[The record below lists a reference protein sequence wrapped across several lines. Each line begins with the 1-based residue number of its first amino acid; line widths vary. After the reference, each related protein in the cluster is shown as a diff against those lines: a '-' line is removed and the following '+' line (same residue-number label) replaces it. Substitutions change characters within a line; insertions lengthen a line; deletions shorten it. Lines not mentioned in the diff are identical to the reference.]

1 MKRSLVLIAII
12 AVLVAA
18 FGDASFT
25 PVTAPTYTQSAPASI
40 TTPTFAQAATV
51 STSTTL
57 PLVPLQVT
65 DEQPKATA
73 TDIPPTTTQPVQ
85 VPTDA
90 PTATPTATS
99 PDPRPTATATHA
111 PTATATATATILPTP
126 RALVARYAATPT
138 YGGVNLRQGTSTTT
152 AIILTVPYGARV
164 VAGVEPVAGSDGAA
178 WFETVYDGKRGYVL
192 ATLLSSRKPEP
203 QPTATPTPPPTA
215 TPIPLPTA
223 TPTQVPTA
231 TPTQQP
237 VIGGDGVTWTLTA
250 VGDIMLSR
258 TVLRRMEE
266 YGSYRHPFMDTADAL
281 RAADFTVA
289 NLEGQVSD
297 QVAPSNNPETMSFVS
312 PAAVLDGVR
321 WAGIDAV
328 SLANN
333 HALDFGPDAL
343 ADTMDALEESGLGYF
358 GAGSTRQN
366 SLQASVYTIGGQRVA
381 FLGFTDLSN
390 VGFPHASLPTTT
402 PAYSPAQVAG
412 AVRAADEI
420 ADVVIPYFHWGV
432 EYVSVPN
439 QRQQSLAYAAIDA
452 GADLVLGAHPHWVQ
466 ETEQYRGIPIMYSL
480 GNFVFD
486 QMWSTETRQ
495 GVIATFTFTGAQV
508 TDVQF
513 TPVVIEDYNR
523 PRIATGADR
532 EAVFH
537 RVGVSD
543 SGE

>member
-1 MKRSLVLIAII
+1 MKRSLILIAIV
-12 AVLVAA
+12 AVLAA
-18 FGDASFT
+18 ACGDTSFT
-25 PVTAPTYTQSAPASI
+25 MVTAPAHTPSAPA
-40 TTPTFAQAATV
+40 PTHTLAATV
-51 STSTTL
+51 ATSTTL
-57 PLVPLQVT
+57 PLDPLQAT
-65 DEQPKATA
+65 DKQPVATA
-73 TDIPPTTTQPVQ
+73 TV
-85 VPTDA
+85 VP
-90 PTATPTATS
+90 PTATQPLRAPTSVPTATLTATS
-99 PDPRPTATATHA
+99 RDRRPTATYT
-111 PTATATATATILPTP
+111 PTATATATAASTATILPTP
-126 RALVARYAATPT
+126 RPLVARYADTPA
-138 YGGVNLRQGTSTTT
+138 YGGVNLRQGPSTAS
-152 AIILTVPYGARV
+152 AIIQTLPYGARV
-164 VAGVEPVAGSDGAA
+164 VSGVEPVVGSDGAA
-178 WFETVYDGKRGYVL
+178 WFETVYRGKSGYVL
-192 ATLLSSRKPEP
+192 ATLLSSHKPEP
-203 QPTATPTPPPTA
+203 QPTATSTPAPTV
-215 TPIPLPTA
+215 TPIPLPMA

-231 TPTQQP
+231 TPPQQP
-237 VIGGDGVTWTLTA
+237 VVDDEGTWTLTA
-250 VGDIMLSR
+250 VGDMMLSR

-266 YGSYRHPFMDTADAL
+266 YGSYRHPFVDTADVL

-297 QVAPSNNPETMSFVS
+297 RVAPSSNPETMYFVS

-343 ADTMDALEESGLGYF
+343 VDTMDAVKASGLGYF
-358 GAGSTRQN
+358 GAGSTRQS
-366 SLQASVYTIGGQRVA
+366 SLRASVYNIGGQRVA

-390 VGFPHASLPTTT
+390 MGFPHASVPTTA
-402 PAYSPAQVAG
+402 PAFSPEQVAG
-412 AVRAADEI
+412 AVRAADDY

-439 QRQQSLAYAAIDA
+439 KRQQSLAYAAIDA

-466 ETEQYRGIPIMYSL
+466 ETERYQGVPIVYSL

-495 GVIATFTFTGAQV
+495 GVIATITFAGAQV

-532 EAVFH
+532 Q
-537 RVGVSD
+537 GVLNRMGVTD
-543 SGE
+543 SGD

>member
-1 MKRSLVLIAII
+1 MERPLLFIVIM

-18 FGDASFT
+18 CGDTSSM
-25 PVTAPTYTQSAPASI
+25 PV
-40 TTPTFAQAATV
+40 TTPTHVQSARV
-51 STSTTL
+51 PTSTAL
-57 PLVPLQVT
+57 PLAPLKDT
-65 DEQPKATA
+65 DEQPNSTA
-73 TDIPPTTTQPVQ
+73 TDLPPTAIQSAQ
-85 VPTDA
+85 APTDIPTAA
-90 PTATPTATS
+90 PTATLPN
-99 PDPRPTATATHA
+99 PRPAATATHA
-111 PTATATATATILPTP
+111 PTPTATATIPPTP
-126 RALVARYAATPT
+126 QPLVARYAATPT
-138 YGGVNLRQGTSTTT
+138 FGGVNLRRGTSTTT

-164 VAGVEPVAGSDGAA
+164 VSGVEPVVGPDGAA

-203 QPTATPTPPPTA
+203 QPTATPLPTPTA

-231 TPTQQP
+231 TPTLQP
-237 VIGGDGVTWTLTA
+237 VSDGDEGTWTLTA

-258 TVLRRMEE
+258 TVLRRMEV
-266 YGSYRHPFMDTADAL
+266 YGNYRHPFTDTAEVL

-297 QVAPSNNPETMSFVS
+297 HVAPSSNPETMSFIS

-343 ADTMDALEESGLGYF
+343 VDTMDALEASGLGYF
-358 GAGSTRQN
+358 GAGSTRQS
-366 SLQASVYTIGGQRVA
+366 SLQANVYTIGGQRVA

-412 AVRAADEI
+412 AVRAADKI
-420 ADVVIPYFHWGV
+420 ADIVIPYFHWGV

-466 ETEQYRGIPIMYSL
+466 ETERYQGVPIVYSL

-486 QMWSTETRQ
+486 QMWSMETRQ
-495 GVIATFTFTGAQV
+495 GVIATFTFAGARV

-513 TPVVIEDYNR
+513 TPVIIEDYNR
-523 PRIATGADR
+523 PRIATGGDR
-532 EAVFH
+532 EAVLH
-537 RVGVSD
+537 RMGESD
-543 SGE
+543 SEE